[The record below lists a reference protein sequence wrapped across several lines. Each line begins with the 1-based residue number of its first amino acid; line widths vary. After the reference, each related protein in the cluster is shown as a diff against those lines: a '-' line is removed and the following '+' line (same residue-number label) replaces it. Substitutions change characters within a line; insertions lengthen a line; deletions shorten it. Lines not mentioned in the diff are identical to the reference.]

1 MYLSMLDVEKK
12 YLFRNLELIMS
23 KVDGDFSPEEKALI
37 DAHCIEM
44 HIDNNNYEVQASLDQ
59 VISEID
65 SSLTSQEKSIFFLEL
80 VGTIMAD
87 NVYHNAERELADRLA
102 HILEI
107 NQEKKDEAF
116 NIINEMKSVYEK
128 CANYIS

>member
-1 MYLSMLDVEKK
+1 MYLSMLSIEKK

-23 KVDGDFSPEEKALI
+23 KIDGDFSPEEKALI
-37 DAHCIEM
+37 DTHCIEM
-44 HIDNNNYEVQASLDQ
+44 HIDNNNYEVQTSLDK
-59 VISEID
+59 VLSEINKT
-65 SSLTSQEKSIFFLEL
+65 LTPQEKSIFFLEL

-87 NVYHNAERELADRLA
+87 NVYHDAEKGLADKLA
-102 HILEI
+102 DIFEI

-116 NIINEMKSVYEK
+116 KIINEMKMIYEK